1 VVIEGNDHRLTSW
14 YSSCGTIG
22 SGIWVKYR
30 LKMVATSCVVYV
42 VFFQSKFLPYYG
54 VEQQV

>member
-1 VVIEGNDHRLTSW
+1 MMTHDDLRLTSW
-14 YSSCGTIG
+14 YNSCGTIG

-42 VFFQSKFLPYYG
+42 VFFQSKFLPYYE
-54 VEQQV
+54 VEQQE